1 MTRRLLIACFA
12 VVSIATSIRAEEPLK
27 GGVPDVVSIERMKKD
42 LFYLAGPECNGRG
55 VGTPGIDKAADRIVA
70 EFKAAGLKPAMKD
83 GSYFQ
88 PFSIAGPT
96 VATAANV
103 AFQGPGGQKLAL
115 KLNKQ
120 FRAIGVSGSGESA
133 GGVVFAGYGITTE
146 RQGKTFD
153 EYDGL
158 DCQGKLV
165 IVLRKTPRPNEKDEK
180 DPFDKNENPE
190 YATLAAKVKLAEKK
204 GAAAIAFVNDRSLA
218 LDGDELMAF
227 RYVGAQ
233 SASKLPIFQI
243 NRGTVDHLLTH
254 ALGTSLIEVERA
266 IDKDLKPRSAVLD
279 GWTATTNATIKKN
292 DFACKNVVGVLE
304 GSGPL
309 ANETVVVGAHY
320 DHLGTSSYGSLAGP
334 AGEGQVHFGAD
345 DNASGTTGMIEMARR
360 FAAMKDRQGRRIVFI
375 AFSGEERGLHGS
387 IHYCKEPIFPLEE
400 TAFMLNMDMIGRVKE
415 IDDEKGG
422 KADRLLVYGTGTAE
436 GFDKLVDEKNPGFK
450 ITKLPA
456 GTGPSDHDSFYRK
469 KVPVIFFFTG
479 THSEYHRPVDTPD
492 KINLAGMKKVVDY
505 GFNLLAYATEVKEKP
520 KYTVTKER
528 FVDPT
533 EERRPSTPRMSGPTL
548 GIMPSY
554 EEGETGVK
562 VDGLSPGG
570 AAEKAGLKDGDIILE
585 VNGKPVTNV
594 TTYMS
599 VMNTQ
604 KPGVEIEI
612 VIKRKGE
619 KKTLKITPMQRK

>member
-83 GSYFQ
+83 GTYFQ